1 MADIGTLL
9 ADLNDELVLT
19 FTTGG
24 LFVADIEAPLIQSP
38 FAADGTLAP
47 LPPGYHNAGITDG
60 GGVDVQR
67 AITMT
72 DQTGWQ
78 RNTKIRSDVQ
88 SDYLSPKAILK
99 ETNATV
105 IALKEFH
112 RFNEVVLGGPVA
124 LKHVTDGSNPERR
137 ALLLGYDSTRQILAA
152 RYFPRVKVMAVGNEV
167 WNRAQSTTYDIT
179 FDSYYDK
186 AYGTDSQY
194 FIGSA
199 GWTSRAV
206 VPGAVAPAV

>member
-24 LFVADIEAPLIQSP
+24 LFVADIEAPLIQNP

-47 LPPGYHNAGITDG
+47 LPAGYHNAGITDG

-67 AITMT
+67 AVTMNT
-72 DQTGWQ
+72 ETGWQ
-78 RNTKIRSDVQ
+78 RVTKIRSDVQ
-88 SDYLSPKAILK
+88 SDYLSPKVILK

-112 RFNEVVLGGPVA
+112 RFNEVALGGPVA

-137 ALLLGYDSTRQILAA
+137 ALLLGYDSPRQILAA

-167 WNRAQSTTYDIT
+167 WSRGNSTSYDLT
-179 FDSYYDK
+179 FDSYFDK
-186 AYGTDSQY
+186 AYGTDSTY
-194 FIGSA
+194 FVGGV
-199 GWTSRAV
+199 GWASRAV
-206 VPGAVAPAV
+206 APGAVAPVV